1 MSKLSGF
8 FDNFSSALGNPKGN
22 LGDYAH
28 ASALY
33 VRNNL
38 RLTPKQKFL
47 YHVVFD
53 INPIALASLGQSAGQ
68 LLNKKEVNLLVR
80 SIDMPGYSIDTDV
93 KNQYNRKKIVQ
104 TLSLIHI

>member
-1 MSKLSGF
+1 MAPFVVLYAYKSSDKYYMSKLSGF

-38 RLTPKQKFL
+38 RLTPKHKFL
-47 YHVVFD
+47 YLFH
-53 INPIALASLGQSAGQ
+53 
-68 LLNKKEVNLLVR
+68 
-80 SIDMPGYSIDTDV
+80 Y
-93 KNQYNRKKIVQ
+93 
-104 TLSLIHI
+104 

>member
-1 MSKLSGF
+1 MSRFNGF

-38 RLTPKQKFL
+38 RLAPKVKFL
-47 YHVVFD
+47 YHVTFD
-53 INPIALASLGQSAGQ
+53 INQNASSTSVIFFQVVPLEKYSLLS
-68 LLNKKEVNLLVR
+68 LLNLAVIPE
-80 SIDMPGYSIDTDV
+80 
-93 KNQYNRKKIVQ
+93 
-104 TLSLIHI
+104 